1 MFQML
6 GAFAEF
12 ERNLIKERQR
22 EGIEQAKKRGAYKGR
37 KPIDNELF
45 KKTLELVHNG
55 MKTTEAIKETGIKP
69 ATYYRYLKQRRE
81 D

>member
-22 EGIEQAKKRGAYKGR
+22 EGIEQAKKRGVYKGR
-37 KPIDNELF
+37 KPIEIKLF
-45 KKTLELVHNG
+45 NQTLELVNGG
-55 MKTTEAIKETGIKP
+55 MKTTEAIKQTGIKP
-69 ATYYRYLKQRRE
+69 ATYYRYLSKNK
-81 D
+81 